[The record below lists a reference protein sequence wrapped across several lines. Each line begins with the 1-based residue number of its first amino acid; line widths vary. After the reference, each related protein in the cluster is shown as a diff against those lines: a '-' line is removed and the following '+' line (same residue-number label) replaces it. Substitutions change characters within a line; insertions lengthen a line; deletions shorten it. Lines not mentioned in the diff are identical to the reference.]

1 MIDFEQLRIANVVR
15 QMEWPGNEEADLA
28 FRALEVADE
37 AGEVMGAI
45 KKLERARRGIAGSTL
60 DLQDV
65 AEELGD
71 TMIALD
77 LLANEIKCGPDE
89 FAPSVELQAS
99 QSVQPVM
106 EQALILD
113 NMVGDLSFA
122 AFLLLAAMSAEGDEL
137 KPREHVI
144 QCMSRVLASLSG
156 ISETL
161 GIDLGQAVAAK
172 FNKTSERYGMA
183 TRFETARRP
192 PSGALRND

>member
-60 DLQDV
+60 DLQAV
-65 AEELGD
+65 ADELGD

-77 LLANEIKCGPDE
+77 LLANEINWEP
-89 FAPSVELQAS
+89 PAS
-99 QSVQPVM
+99 LGSSKSIQPM
-106 EQALILD
+106 LEQALTLD
-113 NMVGDLSFA
+113 NMVGDLSCA
-122 AFLLLAAMSAEGDEL
+122 IVQLLEARRGEGDGLEERHHAIL
-137 KPREHVI
+137 CMKGVI
-144 QCMSRVLASLSG
+144 ISLAR
-156 ISETL
+156 ISATL

-172 FNKTSERYGMA
+172 FNKTSEKYGMA
-183 TRFETARRP
+183 TRFETARL
-192 PSGALRND
+192 SAIGSAAE